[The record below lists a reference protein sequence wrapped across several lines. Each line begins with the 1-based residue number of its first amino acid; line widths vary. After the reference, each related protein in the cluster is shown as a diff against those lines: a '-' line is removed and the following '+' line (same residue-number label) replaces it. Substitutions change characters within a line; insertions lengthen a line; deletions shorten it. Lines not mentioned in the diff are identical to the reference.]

1 MARWDYSEEVTLM
14 GAALVPVLGQDRHR
28 NRNRCAGPGLFI
40 SDIVWLGQEISYTGL
55 SEDKLGLAR
64 VCFDLSP

>member
-28 NRNRCAGPGLFI
+28 NRCAGPGLFI

-55 SEDKLGLAR
+55 SKNKLRLAG